1 MTLSIDLLLDK
12 ELAAVDAFLKLL
24 QEEHEVLKRGPAER
38 LHSIGEQK
46 ILLVDTL
53 NALEVQRERLLDGVS
68 GDTPGKRME
77 AWLAG
82 KSAKSAHR
90 SKWDKLLEQAR
101 EARRMH
107 SINGELVNSLL
118 RRTGDA
124 IGILTQ
130 RQKEVSLYG
139 SNGQATEVTGSRIV
153 DSA

>member
-1 MTLSIDLLLDK
+1 MTLSVDLLLDK

-38 LHSIGEQK
+38 LHSLGEQK

-53 NALEVQRERLLDGVS
+53 NALEVQREQLLAGAP

-77 AWLAG
+77 AWLTG
-82 KSAKSAHR
+82 KSAHR
-90 SKWDKLLEQAR
+90 PKWNKLLEQAR

-107 SINGELVNSLL
+107 SINAELVNSLL

-124 IGILTQ
+124 ISILTQ

-139 SNGQATEVTGSRIV
+139 SNGQAAEVTGSRIV